1 MAGDEGRQHDPG
13 EAARRARID
22 DLVLEYVDR
31 LNAGD
36 RVDRQEIFE
45 RHPELAAEL
54 LEQLRTFMDLADEAP
69 SKPLPVT
76 LGDYT
81 LSRQI
86 GQGGMGVVY
95 EAWENSMDRRVALKV
110 LPRGVAADVRAL
122 QRFVREAKTAGQLSH
137 PNVVSVYAMGVKEQ
151 TPYYA
156 MEYVE
161 GETLAQMLRRLKRA
175 GPEAETPFGKKDEV
189 RYFASIAEVFAAVAD
204 GLQHAHS
211 RGVIHRD
218 LKPSNLI
225 LDREGR
231 LRILDFG
238 LAHLEGQESLTGSG
252 DLVGTPL
259 YMSPEQ
265 ARRRKVKV
273 DHLAGNDVTTIKAL
287 IQRHLL
293 FTGSDRA
300 RRILENW
307 AAYLPRFVKVM
318 PIEYKRALGEMA
330 QEQAHRGEA
339 AKAAEVRA
347 ND

>member
-1 MAGDEGRQHDPG
+1 MASDEGRQHDPG

-54 LEQLRTFMDLADEAP
+54 REQLRTFLDLADEVP

-122 QRFVREAKTAGQLSH
+122 QRFIREAKTAGQLSH

-156 MEYVE
+156 M
-161 GETLAQMLRRLKRA
+161 
-175 GPEAETPFGKKDEV
+175 
-189 RYFASIAEVFAAVAD
+189 
-204 GLQHAHS
+204 
-211 RGVIHRD
+211 
-218 LKPSNLI
+218 
-225 LDREGR
+225 
-231 LRILDFG
+231 
-238 LAHLEGQESLTGSG
+238 LTGQ
-252 DLVGTPL
+252 
-259 YMSPEQ
+259 SP
-265 ARRRKVKV
+265 RR
-273 DHLAGNDVTTIKAL
+273 
-287 IQRHLL
+287 
-293 FTGSDRA
+293 FS
-300 RRILENW
+300 
-307 AAYLPRFVKVM
+307 P
-318 PIEYKRALGEMA
+318 
-330 QEQAHRGEA
+330 
-339 AKAAEVRA
+339 
-347 ND
+347 